1 MGQDDQTISAV
12 RGILSGCFQEI
23 RLARATELARS
34 RRYLEATA
42 LLTPQGRLPGD
53 DKELDLLARIA
64 AQQRRFAEAERLW
77 NDASK
82 AAPQNLAY
90 REAATRAA
98 RARINWLQVKQTV
111 LAVAVALALSGII
124 LGTISFLTDHSG
136 KPGRATTGP
145 AAPASGVPSKP

>member
-1 MGQDDQTISAV
+1 MGQDYHTISAV

-42 LLTPQGRLPGD
+42 LLTPQGRLPSD
-53 DKELDLLARIA
+53 HKELDLLARIA

-90 REAATRAA
+90 REGATLAA
-98 RARINWLQVKQTV
+98 RARTNWLQIKQTV
-111 LAVAVALALSGII
+111 LAVAAALALAGII
-124 LGTISFLTDHSG
+124 LGTINFLTDRM
-136 KPGRATTGP
+136 PARATTGP
-145 AAPASGVPSKP
+145 AKPASVVPSKP